1 MGKIIITN
9 HNGDAK
15 IQIPQELIFLFK
27 QSRARRFKA
36 ALTYNNLTKVL
47 NLAITDVDWH
57 GVRSINSVTN
67 SYTGFVDRRKTL
79 IIADGYIST
88 YVRSDDRY
96 SENAMSCISFSVQ
109 KGKGYT
115 ICEKIELD
123 YQIHKNLDNEILI
136 TAAICLD
143 GLSLNRR
150 EFAARASRGGLFSEI
165 GRAVSNI
172 TSTRFYKAIDDVDEI
187 YYYKHIEDNNI
198 VYVTKEKYAFA
209 VINGIDVD
217 SPRLHRTTSLSKFFK
232 DHFPEIPESHINAY
246 LEYNKM
252 LTSYD
257 PSLLSIVSGDD
268 IVKYYDQASY
278 FRMSGELG
286 SSCMRDNSKSH
297 VIKFYAKN
305 SNFRLLIMKA
315 GQTDSIMARALLVT
329 TTDGTVFMDRV
340 YTVDTKLI
348 GLFHRYAKEN
358 NIKNIYE
365 VRKWAGSTQKN
376 LMSQG
381 PSNWTKVYFENY
393 TVDLDWIPATIMGS
407 HKAARYRA
415 SINQNSNITSG
426 YDLPYIDNFQY
437 INAFTMQ
444 ASVNPLNFFINCDL
458 SDELIDNNEVYYY
471 NSKVY
476 DRRFIDIPYDGKP
489 TLKIDTVTLDLSDT
503 LQASDDDID
512 EADED
517 FDEDI
522 DWDEEDLDSEQEV
535 EENPYTIDMGTLR
548 IDSVATGG
556 GIHEQIAAYTPN
568 ANIARLMG
576 AASPELQVILNQ
588 INNIATDS
596 QQEQHIIF

>member
-1 MGKIIITN
+1 
-9 HNGDAK
+9 
-15 IQIPQELIFLFK
+15 
-27 QSRARRFKA
+27 
-36 ALTYNNLTKVL
+36 
-47 NLAITDVDWH
+47 
-57 GVRSINSVTN
+57 
-67 SYTGFVDRRKTL
+67 
-79 IIADGYIST
+79 
-88 YVRSDDRY
+88 
-96 SENAMSCISFSVQ
+96 MSCISFSVQ

-123 YQIHKNLDNEILI
+123 YYIYKNSDNEILI
-136 TAAICLD
+136 TAAICLN
-143 GLSLNRR
+143 GLSLNRQ
-150 EFAARASRGGLFSEI
+150 EFKARASRGGLFSEV

-209 VINGIDVD
+209 IINSIDVD
-217 SPRLHRTTSLSKFFK
+217 SSRLHRTTSLSKFFK
-232 DHFPEIPESHINAY
+232 DHFPEIPESHITAY

-257 PSLLSIVSGDD
+257 PSLLSIVEGDY
-268 IVKYYDQASY
+268 IVKYYLQDSY
-278 FRMSGELG
+278 FRMTGELG
-286 SSCMRDNSKSH
+286 SSCMRDSGKSH
-297 VIKFYAKN
+297 VIKFYANN

-365 VRKWAGSTQKN
+365 LRKWAGSTQKN
-376 LMSQG
+376 LMHQG

-393 TVDLDWIPATIMGS
+393 TVDLDWIPAAIMGA

-415 SINQNSNITSG
+415 SINQNSSITSG

-444 ASVNPLNFFINCDL
+444 ASVNPLNFFTNCDL

-476 DRRFIDIPYDGKP
+476 DRRFVDVPYDGKP
-489 TLKIDTVTLDLSDT
+489 TLKVDTVTLDSSD
-503 LQASDDDID
+503 SDID

-517 FDEDI
+517 FN
-522 DWDEEDLDSEQEV
+522 WDDDDLDNDDLDSEQEV
-535 EENPYTIDMGTLR
+535 ESNPYTIAALNQVGSLNHGTVN
-548 IDSVATGG
+548 IITPGA
-556 GIHEQIAAYTPN
+556 GIHEQISAYQQYSSIITEEMTRIIN
-568 ANIARLMG
+568 
-576 AASPELQVILNQ
+576 AASPELQGIFNQ
-588 INNIATDS
+588 INDIVTDS
-596 QQEQHIIF
+596 QQEQHLF